1 MAILTG
7 LAIASGLAG
16 LGSTL
21 YNLWANKRDAD
32 YQKSLQQEVFERE
45 DTAVQRRMQ
54 DLKNAGL
61 NPNLAAGSAA
71 GAGSVVARSNTNDI
85 DAGSALDMLSAV
97 NQLKSQKIERDIL
110 QQQKDKAEREN
121 ALETMSTLHSLGFN
135 VKPTFY
141 NNKLGF
147 RFGSEWDGNTLI
159 TNLSPETGNKI
170 FDNIDYQNQY
180 MKNSADLIQK
190 DNDWYTTDKV
200 SGLVLGSLGL
210 LKPHFSGGR
219 K

>member
-1 MAILTG
+1 
-7 LAIASGLAG
+7 
-16 LGSTL
+16 
-21 YNLWANKRDAD
+21 
-32 YQKSLQQEVFERE
+32 
-45 DTAVQRRMQ
+45 MQ
-54 DLKNAGL
+54 DLENSGL

-71 GAGSVVARSNTNDI
+71 GAGSVVSRSNTNDI
-85 DAGSALDMLSAV
+85 DPGSALDMLSAI
-97 NQLKSQKIERDIL
+97 NQIKNQEIEREIL
-110 QQQKDKAEREN
+110 QQQKEKSEREN

-135 VKPTFY
+135 VSPTFY

-147 RFGSEWDGNTLI
+147 RFVSEWDGNTLV

-180 MKNSADLIQK
+180 MKNAADLIQK

-210 LKPHFSGGR
+210 LKPQFVGGR